1 MAVLSNIIVD
11 GVNYTISDA
20 GAVPQ
25 TRTVN
30 NKSLDQNIVL
40 TATDV
45 GVLVMTSDEI
55 DNILNSYTEALNEF
69 FR

>member
-1 MAVLSNIIVD
+1 MAVLTNIIVD
-11 GVNYTISDA
+11 GVNYTLSDA
-20 GAVPQ
+20 SAVPQ

-45 GVLVMTSDEI
+45 GVLVMTSEEI
-55 DNILNSYTEALNEF
+55 DNIVNS
-69 FR
+69 

>member
-1 MAVLSNIIVD
+1 MAILTNIIVD
-11 GVNYTISDA
+11 GVNYTLSDA
-20 GAVPQ
+20 SAVPQ

-45 GVLVMTSDEI
+45 GVLVMATAEI
-55 DNILNSYTEALNEF
+55 DNIINS
-69 FR
+69 